1 MKNRWNQIVRT
12 GKTLFHL
19 YIAFKIISFLLILIE
34 ELSPPIDF
42 GLKIEINCDRYGPT
56 KSTQS
61 VAQTPNS
68 NSSANIEY
76 MKFQSIVKVSRANI
90 SCTNLN
96 EDMKLIDKDLDRTGY
111 LHEVADDESLNDQEK
126 SSIRTALRNLLVTF
140 AAFNQS
146 VVEVYGEKENSVSN
160 LGYTQG
166 LVYKIFEIL
175 NKQKNCFYFN

>member
-1 MKNRWNQIVRT
+1 M
-12 GKTLFHL
+12 
-19 YIAFKIISFLLILIE
+19 
-34 ELSPPIDF
+34 SPPIDF
-42 GLKIEINCDRYGPT
+42 GLKIEINCDRYGPAN
-56 KSTQS
+56 STQS

-68 NSSANIEY
+68 SANIEY
-76 MKFQSIVKVSRANI
+76 IKFQSIVKVSRANI
-90 SCTNLN
+90 SRTNLS

-166 LVYKIFEIL
+166 LVNKIFEI
-175 NKQKNCFYFN
+175 